1 MKKTNNFYSLSPS
14 EEKVRVRGKQTRYS
28 IPINKGGKS
37 VLIDKK
43 VSNFLDELASSSPTP
58 GGGSVAALAGA
69 LGVALISMVGNLTIG
84 KKKYKDVEE
93 DIKKIISSSERL
105 RYELSQ
111 LIEEDVRVFNNF
123 MATYKMPKETEDEK
137 KIRAEKIQKSLIEAA
152 KVPLRVA
159 YKCLDILSLSKEVA
173 EKGNINVVSDAGVAV
188 LMAEAA
194 LESAILNVKINL
206 RMIKDEK
213 IRTELYS
220 SIKEILLKEKGQ
232 KEKVLE
238 MVEGKIG

>member
-1 MKKTNNFYSLSPS
+1 M
-14 EEKVRVRGKQTRYS
+14 
-28 IPINKGGKS
+28 
-37 VLIDKK
+37 LIDKK
-43 VSNFLDELASSSPTP
+43 VSNFLEELASNSPTP

-69 LGVALISMVGNLTIG
+69 LGAALISMVGNLTVG
-84 KKKYKDVEE
+84 KKKYEDVEE
-93 DIKKIISSSERL
+93 DIKKIISSSEKL

-111 LIEEDVRVFNNF
+111 LIEEDVKVFNNF

-137 KIRAEKIQKSLIEAA
+137 KIRTEKIQEALIEAA
-152 KVPLRVA
+152 RVPLKVA
-159 YKCLDILSLSKEVA
+159 YKCVDILSLSKEVA

-194 LESAILNVKINL
+194 LKSAILNVKINL

-213 IRTELYS
+213 VRTELSS
-220 SIKEILLKEKGQ
+220 SIKELLLKEKGQ

-238 MVEGKIG
+238 IVEGKIR

>member
-1 MKKTNNFYSLSPS
+1 M
-14 EEKVRVRGKQTRYS
+14 
-28 IPINKGGKS
+28 
-37 VLIDKK
+37 LIDKK
-43 VSNFLDELASSSPTP
+43 VSNFLDELASNSPTP

-69 LGVALISMVGNLTIG
+69 LGAALISMVGNLTVG
-84 KKKYKDVEE
+84 KKKYEDVEE
-93 DIKKIISSSERL
+93 DIKKIISSSEKL

-111 LIEEDVRVFNNF
+111 LIEEDVKVFNDF
-123 MATYKMPKETEDEK
+123 MSTYKMPKETEDEK
-137 KIRAEKIQKSLIEAA
+137 KVRAEKIQESLIEAA
-152 KVPLRVA
+152 KVPLKVA

-206 RMIKDEK
+206 GMIKDEK
-213 IRTELYS
+213 VRAELSS

-238 MVEGKIG
+238 IVGEKIG

>member
-194 LESAILNVKINL
+194 LESALLNVKINL

>member
-1 MKKTNNFYSLSPS
+1 M
-14 EEKVRVRGKQTRYS
+14 
-28 IPINKGGKS
+28 
-37 VLIDKK
+37 LIDKK
-43 VSNFLDELASSSPTP
+43 VSNFLDELASNSPTP

-69 LGVALISMVGNLTIG
+69 LGAALISMVGNLTVD
-84 KKKYKDVEE
+84 KKKYEGVEE
-93 DIKKIISSSERL
+93 DIKKIISSSEKL

-111 LIEEDVRVFNNF
+111 LIEEDVKVFNNF

-137 KIRAEKIQKSLIEAA
+137 RVRTEKIQEALIEAA

-159 YKCLDILSLSKEVA
+159 YKCLDILNLSKEVA

-206 RMIKDEK
+206 RIIKDEK
-213 IRTELYS
+213 VRIELSS

-238 MVEGKIG
+238 IVEEKIR

>member
-1 MKKTNNFYSLSPS
+1 M
-14 EEKVRVRGKQTRYS
+14 
-28 IPINKGGKS
+28 
-37 VLIDKK
+37 LIDKK
-43 VSNFLDELASSSPTP
+43 VSNFLNELASNSPTP

-69 LGVALISMVGNLTIG
+69 LGAALISMVGNLTVG
-84 KKKYKDVEE
+84 KKKYEDVEE
-93 DIKKIISSSERL
+93 DIKKILSSSEKL

-111 LIEEDVRVFNNF
+111 LIEDDVKVFNNF

-137 KIRAEKIQKSLIEAA
+137 KIKTEKMQEALIKAA

-173 EKGNINVVSDAGVAV
+173 EKGNINVVSDAGVAA

-206 RMIKDEK
+206 KMIKDEK
-213 IRTELYS
+213 TKEELSS
-220 SIKEILLKEKGQ
+220 SIQELLLKEKGQ

-238 MVEGKIG
+238 IVEKKIG

>member
-173 EKGNINVVSDAGVAV
+173 EKGNINVVSDAGVAA

>member
-1 MKKTNNFYSLSPS
+1 M
-14 EEKVRVRGKQTRYS
+14 
-28 IPINKGGKS
+28 
-37 VLIDKK
+37 LIDKK
-43 VSNFLDELASSSPTP
+43 LSNFLDELASNSPTP

-69 LGVALISMVGNLTIG
+69 LGAALISMVGNLTVG
-84 KKKYKDVEE
+84 KKKYEDVEE
-93 DIKKIISSSERL
+93 DIKKIISSSEKL

-111 LIEEDVRVFNNF
+111 LIEEDVKVFNNF

-137 KIRAEKIQKSLIEAA
+137 KVRTEKIQEALIMAA

-159 YKCLDILSLSKEVA
+159 YKCLDILNLSKEVA
-173 EKGNINVVSDAGVAV
+173 EKGNANVVSDAGVAV

-213 IRTELYS
+213 VRTELFS
-220 SIKEILLKEKGQ
+220 SIKKIVLKEKGQ

-238 MVEGKIG
+238 IVEEKIR

>member
-1 MKKTNNFYSLSPS
+1 M
-14 EEKVRVRGKQTRYS
+14 
-28 IPINKGGKS
+28 
-37 VLIDKK
+37 LIDKK
-43 VSNFLDELASSSPTP
+43 VSNFLGELASNSPTP

-69 LGVALISMVGNLTIG
+69 LGAALISMVGNLTAG
-84 KKKYKDVEE
+84 KKKYENIEE
-93 DIKKIISSSERL
+93 DIKKIVSSSEKL

-111 LIEEDVRVFNNF
+111 LIEEDVKAFNNF

-137 KIRAEKIQKSLIEAA
+137 RMRTEKIQEALIEVA
-152 KVPLRVA
+152 KVPLKTA
-159 YKCLDILSLSKEVA
+159 YKCLDIMILSREVA
-173 EKGNINVVSDAGVAV
+173 EKGNVNLISDVGVAV

-213 IRTELYS
+213 VRTELSS
-220 SIKEILLKEKGQ
+220 SIEEILLKEKGQ

-238 MVEGKIG
+238 IVEEKIR

>member
-1 MKKTNNFYSLSPS
+1 M
-14 EEKVRVRGKQTRYS
+14 
-28 IPINKGGKS
+28 
-37 VLIDKK
+37 LIDKK
-43 VSNFLDELASSSPTP
+43 INNFLDELASNSPTP

-69 LGVALISMVGNLTIG
+69 LGAALVSMVGNLTIG
-84 KKKYKDVEE
+84 KKKYEGVEE
-93 DIKKIISSSERL
+93 DIKKIISFSEKL

-111 LIEEDVRVFNNF
+111 LIEEDVKAFNNF
-123 MATYKMPKETEDEK
+123 MATYKMPKETEGEK
-137 KIRAEKIQKSLIEAA
+137 KIRAEKIQESLIKAA
-152 KVPLRVA
+152 KIPLRVA
-159 YKCLDILSLSKEVA
+159 YKCIDILSLSKEVA

-213 IRTELYS
+213 VKTELSS

-232 KEKVLE
+232 KEKVLGI
-238 MVEGKIG
+238 VEEKIR

>member
-1 MKKTNNFYSLSPS
+1 M
-14 EEKVRVRGKQTRYS
+14 
-28 IPINKGGKS
+28 
-37 VLIDKK
+37 LIDKK
-43 VSNFLDELASSSPTP
+43 INNFLDELASNSPTP

-69 LGVALISMVGNLTIG
+69 LGAALISMVGNLTIG
-84 KKKYKDVEE
+84 KKKYEDVEE
-93 DIKKIISSSERL
+93 DIKKIISSSEKL

-111 LIEEDVRVFNNF
+111 LIEEDVKVFNNF

-137 KIRAEKIQKSLIEAA
+137 KVRAEKIQESLIEAA
-152 KVPLRVA
+152 KVPLKVA

-173 EKGNINVVSDAGVAV
+173 EKGNINVVSDVGVAV

-213 IRTELYS
+213 VRTELSS

-238 MVEGKIG
+238 IVDSKIG

>member
-1 MKKTNNFYSLSPS
+1 M
-14 EEKVRVRGKQTRYS
+14 
-28 IPINKGGKS
+28 
-37 VLIDKK
+37 LIDKK
-43 VSNFLDELASSSPTP
+43 VSNFLNELASNSPTP

-69 LGVALISMVGNLTIG
+69 LGAALISMVGNLTVG
-84 KKKYKDVEE
+84 KKKYEDVEE
-93 DIKKIISSSERL
+93 DIKKIISSSEKL

-111 LIEEDVRVFNNF
+111 LIEEDVKVFNNF

-137 KIRAEKIQKSLIEAA
+137 KIRAEKMQESLIEAA

-173 EKGNINVVSDAGVAV
+173 EKGNINVVSDAGVAA

-206 RMIKDEK
+206 KMIKDEK
-213 IRTELYS
+213 TKEELSS
-220 SIKEILLKEKGQ
+220 SIQELLLKEKGQ

-238 MVEGKIG
+238 IVEEKMK

>member
-1 MKKTNNFYSLSPS
+1 M
-14 EEKVRVRGKQTRYS
+14 
-28 IPINKGGKS
+28 
-37 VLIDKK
+37 LIDKK
-43 VSNFLDELASSSPTP
+43 VSNFLNELASSSPTP
-58 GGGSVAALAGA
+58 GGGSVAALAGV
-69 LGVALISMVGNLTIG
+69 LGVALISMVGNLTVG
-84 KKKYKDVEE
+84 KKKYEDVEE
-93 DIKKIISSSERL
+93 EIKRIVSSSEKL

-111 LIEEDVRVFNNF
+111 LIEDDVKVFNNF

-137 KIRAEKIQKSLIEAA
+137 KVRAEKIQESLIKAA
-152 KVPLRVA
+152 KIPLKVA

-213 IRTELYS
+213 VRAELSS

-238 MVEGKIG
+238 IVGGKIR